1 MVHVPKAEKPGGRSL
16 VIDWRVPFMV
26 GILAGGALFFPDRAW
41 CERPGDWDGF
51 ENLVHNPG
59 FEKIS
64 PPNEF
69 PDGWTGEPHDA
80 HSIVKMESS
89 GFRSDRSISIRGSGQ
104 WSAVIRDITPNA
116 YYLLSFWVKRKG
128 WKDGEYPHIKI
139 FDKEIYQNELFSHGG
154 WLPVSYIL
162 NSGRHRETAL
172 KFSGKGLTDKI
183 GYDNVSLQ
191 EFKIIALSPEEGEVV
206 RNKGVNFVWAAPRD
220 ERVYRIRIQFSREGD
235 FENSYM
241 AESFSPLG
249 SELHLHKPLKSGKW
263 FWKVSLWHNGVQLA
277 QTEVSSFAVSNGAFN
292 WVEPPVEY
300 LGSAQRI
307 PADFFPIG
315 IYGAPIEAF
324 GELRQAGFNLVQ
336 SYDSR
341 LDYVEKFVGT
351 ADLYGLKALASLFR
365 VKRDGKLSSL
375 LNKLKN
381 NAGLYGWYI
390 EDEPEGRGVS
400 PSQLWK
406 LSRFIHDHDP
416 YHPTSLVNIR
426 SGKVADYGPAVDI
439 AMVDP
444 YPVPHMPMTWLSDS
458 IDEARRSV
466 EDGKH
471 VWAVIQAFSWAHRFA
486 EGRFPTYDE
495 GRCLTYLSIVHGAQ
509 GILFFSYPSAREN
522 DSELKH
528 WAGVKRIAGELR
540 EAYSLLLAP
549 NREEKPRLE
558 TVYFSERHKNEKG
571 LLAYDANG
579 NPAIHYAT
587 KEIESNKA
595 GSENKLIGP
604 GKYLIAVNVI
614 GKSVEAVFSYQ
625 SLADGFAE
633 VIFENRTVP
642 VSQNKMK
649 DRFKPYAVHIYKLQ

>member
-1 MVHVPKAEKPGGRSL
+1 
-16 VIDWRVPFMV
+16 
-26 GILAGGALFFPDRAW
+26 
-41 CERPGDWDGF
+41 
-51 ENLVHNPG
+51 
-59 FEKIS
+59 
-64 PPNEF
+64 
-69 PDGWTGEPHDA
+69 
-80 HSIVKMESS
+80 
-89 GFRSDRSISIRGSGQ
+89 
-104 WSAVIRDITPNA
+104 
-116 YYLLSFWVKRKG
+116 
-128 WKDGEYPHIKI
+128 
-139 FDKEIYQNELFSHGG
+139 
-154 WLPVSYIL
+154 
-162 NSGRHRETAL
+162 
-172 KFSGKGLTDKI
+172 
-183 GYDNVSLQ
+183 
-191 EFKIIALSPEEGEVV
+191 
-206 RNKGVNFVWAAPRD
+206 
-220 ERVYRIRIQFSREGD
+220 
-235 FENSYM
+235 
-241 AESFSPLG
+241 
-249 SELHLHKPLKSGKW
+249 LKSGKW
-263 FWKVSLWHNGVQLA
+263 FWKASLWHNGLILA

-292 WVEPPVEY
+292 WVEPPVEN
-300 LGSAQRI
+300 LGRAQRV

-315 IYGAPIEAF
+315 IYSAPIEAF

-336 SYDSR
+336 SYITD
-341 LDYVEKFVGT
+341 LDYIKNYVESAGRH
-351 ADLYGLKALASLFR
+351 DLKAL
-365 VKRDGKLSSL
+365 SSIRNLRPGPETSAL
-375 LNKLKN
+375 LIKLKHT
-381 NAGLYGWYI
+381 AGLYGWYI

-444 YPVPHMPMTWLSDS
+444 YPIPHMPMTWLSDS

-522 DSELKH
+522 DPELKH

-595 GSENKLIGP
+595 GSENKLIGS

-614 GKSVEAVFSYQ
+614 GKLVEAVFSYQ

-649 DRFKPYAVHIYKLQ
+649 DRFNPYAVHIYKLQ